1 MERLDEKNSSGES
14 GLRVSQICKKR
25 WLASLIHAPSPAH
38 RDTNRCDA
46 FEWFLID
53 CSKMRGSFACAC
65 LVAAAATA
73 FVIELEIDDALA
85 APLHFRSGDD
95 LAATARDWSARHP
108 DVSGE
113 DCERGDGSCVA
124 DALAAAMSDAVAAD
138 ADDALDALAARAPR
152 PRGVRWSFKRTTPAL
167 AMPCPVK
174 RTTPVIQRRENHQ
187 KRCSSRR

>member
-1 MERLDEKNSSGES
+1 
-14 GLRVSQICKKR
+14 
-25 WLASLIHAPSPAH
+25 
-38 RDTNRCDA
+38 
-46 FEWFLID
+46 
-53 CSKMRGSFACAC
+53 MRGSFACAC

-152 PRGVRWSFKRTTPAL
+152 PRGVRWSFKRTTLAL
-167 AMPCPVK
+167 AMPRPVK